1 VCVCVC
7 VIGRVKCA
15 GIWAKM
21 NAGMTKAGRRKG
33 NARKKGL
40 GFRVLGTVLSVPDG
54 LIETSVSE
62 LFIVPA
68 AHDRVTTGMHTV
80 AHVSLCV

>member
-1 VCVCVC
+1 MC
-7 VIGRVKCA
+7 VIGRVRCA

-21 NAGMTKAGRRKG
+21 NTGVTKAGSRKG

-62 LFIVPA
+62 LCIVPA
-68 AHDRVTTGMHTV
+68 TRDRVTTGTNTV
-80 AHVSLCV
+80 ARVLLCV